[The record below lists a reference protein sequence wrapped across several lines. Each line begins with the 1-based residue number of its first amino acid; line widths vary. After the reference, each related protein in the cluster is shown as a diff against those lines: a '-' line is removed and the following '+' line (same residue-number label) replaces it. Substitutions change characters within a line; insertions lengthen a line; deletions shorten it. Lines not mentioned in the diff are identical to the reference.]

1 MSYKPA
7 KVADAARLALKPVRD
22 PMVEAERAESRAQ
35 EAAALSAA
43 HAERAEHA
51 AKRAKAEAAKV
62 KQAEHLAKDAKLAAE
77 KAANEAIAAEHKA
90 RTLDKLAVEA
100 REEAKEIGVPTAMTK
115 SSSKHVSPPPMGV
128 WDVHLAVHCVK
139 PTGKS
144 QRENRQMKT
153 AIENAREA
161 AETVTVAWRE
171 ASRALEAGRV
181 ELSRL
186 EREEVTAAPKG
197 RKGYAKATQ
206 RPFSDSLNSRAR
218 FTLCW
223 LCCLHRISAAG
234 EACQGQGWC
243 AQHARHSG
251 RSAERRSQQDPPA
264 VALPAHARDDARGVA
279 ECARAATQ
287 TTELIAYAWAC
298 RVWSGGVRGER
309 RGRFVAAVLD
319 VAMWDCLE
327 DSSPRLASALVC
339 LLPCFSLGVPLALL

>member
-1 MSYKPA
+1 MSYCEPA

-35 EAAALSAA
+35 EAAALSSA

-197 RKGYAKATQ
+197 RKDYAKAILRFTQ
-206 RPFSDSLNSRAR
+206 LTSSIHSVLVVLPAPYLCCRRGLPRTRLVRSTRSPLWSISRAPKSTR
-218 FTLCW
+218 P
-223 LCCLHRISAAG
+223 
-234 EACQGQGWC
+234 
-243 AQHARHSG
+243 AR
-251 RSAERRSQQDPPA
+251 RCTTRTRPRR
-264 VALPAHARDDARGVA
+264 
-279 ECARAATQ
+279 C
-287 TTELIAYAWAC
+287 
-298 RVWSGGVRGER
+298 ER
-309 RGRFVAAVLD
+309 RG
-319 VAMWDCLE
+319 
-327 DSSPRLASALVC
+327 
-339 LLPCFSLGVPLALL
+339 